1 MSAPGAGVECGKGV
15 GVDRA
20 EDIVDAGRRRMLLGA
35 AAFAGLTAAPPFA
48 EALPGALDAGSL
60 GVKPGPGDQTRAL
73 SRALERAA
81 REGRPLALGPGA
93 YQVANLA
100 LPDGTTLVGAP
111 EATRLELVGT
121 GPLLVVRGA
130 KRVSLRG
137 ITLDGSNMPA
147 GGQSGVLQAEDV
159 AALTL
164 DDCVVT
170 NAGGTGI
177 MLLRTGGAVRV
188 CRIENI
194 RHAGLFSM
202 DGKGVAVTDC
212 LVKGCSNNGIV
223 IRRSDKADDGSIVSR
238 NRIEDTGA
246 LDGGLGWNGNAV
258 NVSKAGGVIIQGNAI
273 RRSAFSAARAHQAD
287 DVMITDNLC
296 LDSGEVAV
304 FAEYGFSG
312 AVISGNLID
321 GAGNGVSVANFNEGG
336 RLGAVVGN
344 VVRNLFRRRKLDGP
358 GESYGCGIGVEA
370 DVAVTGNVVENAPA
384 IAINAGWG
392 PFLRNVTVTGN
403 VVRSCD
409 VGVGVSVVDGVGA
422 ATIVGNTISGARLG
436 AVFGYRWYEVATRD
450 LAIGGSGGLPGL
462 TVAQNT
468 IR

>member
-1 MSAPGAGVECGKGV
+1 M
-15 GVDRA
+15 DRA
-20 EDIVDAGRRRMLLGA
+20 GGIVDAGRRRMLLGF
-35 AAFAGLTAAPPFA
+35 AAFAGLSAAPGFA
-48 EALPGALDAGSL
+48 EALPGALDAGTL
-60 GVKPGPGDQTRAL
+60 GVKPGAGDQTRAL
-73 SRALERAA
+73 ARALERAA
-81 REGRPLALGPGA
+81 REGRPLALGPGV
-93 YQVANLA
+93 YQAANLA
-100 LPDGTTLVGAP
+100 LPEGAVLVGAP
-111 EATRLELVGT
+111 ELTRIELAGA
-121 GPLLVVRGA
+121 GPLLVARGL

-137 ITLDGSNMPA
+137 ITLDGSNLPM
-147 GGQSGVLQAEDV
+147 GGQAGVLQAEDV

-164 DDCVVT
+164 DDCVVKD
-170 NAGGTGI
+170 AGGTAI
-177 MLLRTGGAVRV
+177 MLLRSGGAVRA
-188 CRIENI
+188 CRIENV

-212 LVKGCSNNGIV
+212 VVKGCRNNGIV
-223 IRRSDKADDGSIVSR
+223 IRRNDKGDDGSIVSR

-246 LDGGLGWNGNAV
+246 IDGGLGWNGNAV
-258 NVSKAGGVIIQGNAI
+258 NVSKAGGVMIQGNAI

-296 LDSGEVAV
+296 FDSGEVAV

-344 VVRNLFRRRKLDGP
+344 VVRNLFRRKKLDGP
-358 GESYGCGIGVEA
+358 GDSYGLGIGVEA
-370 DVAVTGNVVENAPA
+370 DVAVTGNVVENAPN
-384 IAINAGWG
+384 IGINAGWG
-392 PFLRNVTVTGN
+392 PYLRNVSISGN
-403 VVRSCD
+403 VIRSCD

-450 LAIGGSGGLPGL
+450 LALGGTGGPSGL